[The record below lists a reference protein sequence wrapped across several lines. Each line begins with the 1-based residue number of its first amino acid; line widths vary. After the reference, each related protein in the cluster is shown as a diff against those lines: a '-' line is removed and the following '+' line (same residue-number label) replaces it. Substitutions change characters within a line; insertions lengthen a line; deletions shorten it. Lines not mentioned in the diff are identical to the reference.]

1 MVHRYEQAP
10 RMLRQTIQYQS
21 GASFTMDIEDR
32 GIELG
37 KDSIH
42 FYSGY

>member
-21 GASFTMDIEDR
+21 GASFTMGIEDR
-32 GIELG
+32 GIEQG
-37 KDSIH
+37 RDSIH